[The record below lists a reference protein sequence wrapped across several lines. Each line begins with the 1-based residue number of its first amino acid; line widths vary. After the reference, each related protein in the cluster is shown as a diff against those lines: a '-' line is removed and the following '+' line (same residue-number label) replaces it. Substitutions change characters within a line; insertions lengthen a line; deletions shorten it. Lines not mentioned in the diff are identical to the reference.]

1 MFMIIFIVI
10 SIYNILIG
18 NIDLPLTLV
27 GVLLGVLIGFV
38 VGRMYQF
45 KWHIGTQKVISEMD
59 TLGAVVLVAYLIFIL
74 SRTWIVG
81 HWLLGP
87 TAGAFSFSSIVGVM
101 IGRVIGATNG
111 VRAILI
117 KKEKYKRSFWNKK
130 VINTLLKL
138 CGRRFPTRAYE
149 KRT

>member
-1 MFMIIFIVI
+1 MDKKKIIRDHVHKKIINRQRLFWVFMLVFIVI

-27 GVLLGVLIGFV
+27 GVLLGMLIGFV

-45 KWHIGTQKVISEMD
+45 KWHSDTQKVISQMD
-59 TLGAVVLVAYLIFIL
+59 TLGAVVLVAYLIFVL
-74 SRTWIVG
+74 LRTWIIG
-81 HWLLGP
+81 HWLFGP
-87 TAGAFSFSSIVGVM
+87 TAGAFSFSSIVGIM

-117 KKEKYKRSFWNKK
+117 REGK
-130 VINTLLKL
+130 I
-138 CGRRFPTRAYE
+138 
-149 KRT
+149 